1 MSGGISRWFLNAR
14 RAAVSLFVFALVAS
28 CRGGDGPPA
37 ESVSPGDTTAP
48 VEAAPPG
55 DTTVL
60 GAPLD
65 TIAIADTNGWIVGIV
80 DRERPES
87 GAALLVAVR
96 AATHEDFD
104 RVVFEF
110 AGTEP
115 PGIHLEYIDR
125 PVRDCGAGHVVPI
138 EGDGWLAVRFYP
150 ANAHDESGAPT
161 AGPREIAPRL
171 PIVLEIERTCDFEAV
186 VEYVLGVAVPNRY
199 RLIELADPV
208 RVVVDVRHHR

>member
-1 MSGGISRWFLNAR
+1 
-14 RAAVSLFVFALVAS
+14 VAPS
-28 CRGGDGPPA
+28 
-37 ESVSPGDTTAP
+37 DTF
-48 VEAAPPG
+48 
-55 DTTVL
+55 
-60 GAPLD
+60 
-65 TIAIADTNGWIVGIV
+65 AIADTSGWTAGIV

-87 GAALLVAVR
+87 GAALLVGVR
-96 AATHEDFD
+96 AATHEGFD

-110 AGTEP
+110 AGTEL

-150 ANAHDESGAPT
+150 TNAHDESGAPT

-199 RLIELADPV
+199 RVIELANPV